1 MLELKGKYNDCKV
14 YNDVVEPT
22 AMSTIINLLNQ
33 PFVDGSKIRIMPD
46 VHAGKSCVIGTT
58 MTVHDKVCAN
68 IVGCDVGCGLLAIK
82 LKEKRIDLPK
92 FDSIVHKYV
101 PCGGNVH
108 EDSNASHTTLNVK
121 ELRCYG
127 KKGALIREDLAYA
140 SVGTMGGSNHFIE
153 LDKDSDGNIWLVI
166 HSGSR
171 HLGIEVCNYYMKI
184 AYEHLK
190 DKYNGDSFKEK
201 QEELIKKLKD
211 EGKTSEIESE
221 IIKFKKSYRA
231 ENPKIPYEY
240 AYLEGKD
247 FDDYIHDM
255 KLVQSHASCN
265 RAEMARVILKYAK
278 LHEVE
283 RFETVHN
290 YIDTDNMILRKGSVS
305 AQKGEKLIIS
315 MNMRDGSLIC
325 IGKGNEDWN
334 YSAPHGAG
342 RLMSRSAAK
351 ENISMSDYKES
362 MKGIYTSCVNRSTID
377 ESAFAYKKMDDI
389 LKYIADTVEVVDV
402 IKPIYNFK
410 ACSDEEEE

>member
-153 LDKDSDGNIWLVI
+153 LDKDSDDNLWLVI

-190 DKYNGDSFKEK
+190 DKYNGGSFKEK

-255 KLVQSHASCN
+255 KLVQSHAACN

-290 YIDTDNMILRKGSVS
+290 YIDTEHMILRKGSVS
-305 AQKGEKLIIS
+305 AQKGEKLIIP

-334 YSAPHGAG
+334 
-342 RLMSRSAAK
+342 
-351 ENISMSDYKES
+351 
-362 MKGIYTSCVNRSTID
+362 
-377 ESAFAYKKMDDI
+377 
-389 LKYIADTVEVVDV
+389 
-402 IKPIYNFK
+402 
-410 ACSDEEEE
+410 